1 MCMCLHACMCMCV
14 CACVHSLNV
23 GDVRALKQKPSL
35 GFCLAGGFMQ
45 LSVLKKGRASLDFL
59 YCRTYFSFVLAHTI
73 AF

>member
-1 MCMCLHACMCMCV
+1 MCV
-14 CACVHSLNV
+14 CICACVHLLSV

-59 YCRTYFSFVLAHTI
+59 YFRKPTFYLF
-73 AF
+73 